1 MEIRGEGCTARVR
14 GRKERQD
21 HQNIREERVRVS
33 SDGNILYGKCFPLE
47 LRLNLKKEI
56 KIYISLDIIIII
68 KKKKKKRN
76 VKVTKLE

>member
-14 GRKERQD
+14 GRKKRQD

-47 LRLNLKKEI
+47 LKEF
-56 KIYISLDIIIII
+56 KE
-68 KKKKKKRN
+68 KEKEN
-76 VKVTKLE
+76 

>member
-33 SDGNILYGKCFPLE
+33 SDGNILYGKCFPF
-47 LRLNLKKEI
+47 NLKKEI
-56 KIYISLDIIIII
+56 KISLSRYNNNNKEKEKE
-68 KKKKKKRN
+68 KKCKSN
-76 VKVTKLE
+76 KVGMNLE